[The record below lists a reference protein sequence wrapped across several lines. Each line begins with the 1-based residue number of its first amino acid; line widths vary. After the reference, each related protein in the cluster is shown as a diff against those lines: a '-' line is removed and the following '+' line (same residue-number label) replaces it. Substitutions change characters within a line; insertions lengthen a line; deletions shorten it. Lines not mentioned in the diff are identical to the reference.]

1 MVREEEPRKS
11 PRSSSFS
18 QRSPNPVLSN
28 GRFGENSSTMFSPR
42 FKSVAAMAGWDE
54 ETLLIASL
62 IVDDTPDREFKQ
74 RKRSDLAFKTPPSNS
89 RRKRRDQRRSPA
101 PIPATVLNLDED
113 ESEDTTGK
121 GIVLS
126 GFPHHFELIKSMT
139 FPCSIGFVLL
149 VDVMTD
155 STSSKQAAN
164 ETSKKAE
171 AENQKKEIKTRGNEP
186 LENRPTDSAAPAAPL
201 PCLDR
206 LREELSCAICLEI
219 CYEPSTTACGHSF
232 CKKCLRSAAEKCGKR
247 CPKCRQLISARS
259 CTVNTVLWN
268 TIQLLFPDEVKSRK
282 ASSRSPAESVG
293 PETVSVRQGQR
304 DTQTQR
310 NSRSR
315 IRPSASLSS
324 SMVNAEILRRR
335 PDPPGQDE
343 DAALAL
349 RLQREE
355 FMEVITGGEGGVGRR
370 RRSRHDRD
378 RDHDDGSRISLS
390 LARENLRAMA
400 SRAISLRARGR
411 HV

>member
-121 GIVLS
+121 
-126 GFPHHFELIKSMT
+126 
-139 FPCSIGFVLL
+139 
-149 VDVMTD
+149 
-155 STSSKQAAN
+155 AN